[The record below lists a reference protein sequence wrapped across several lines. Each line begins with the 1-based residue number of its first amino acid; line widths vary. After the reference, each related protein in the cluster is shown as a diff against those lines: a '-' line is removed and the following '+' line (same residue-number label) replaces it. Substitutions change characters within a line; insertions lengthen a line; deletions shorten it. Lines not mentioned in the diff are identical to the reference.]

1 VDSPPDRST
10 AGGSP
15 PAARPS
21 RRSVATRI
29 IALVAIF
36 GVVFGAILPRVVD
49 YEAVRTALAA
59 LTGQQLAVLAA
70 LTLLAYVANAG
81 PAKVLVDGLSWP
93 HAVGADIS
101 ARAVVS
107 TIPGPTDIATKFAL
121 YRQWSIPTETATA
134 GIVFAGFF
142 ETLSALVLPLIAVA
156 ALLLTGN
163 AIRPA
168 VIWLAVIGLVILA
181 VATLLIVG
189 IVRSESLARRIGRGL
204 QSLAGRVW
212 GIFRRTPPGGIEQGV
227 LDFRARSKDILS
239 TRGRVAFG
247 AAVLAKLAWFLVFE
261 AAIWAV
267 GIGWDVLP
275 PSAVLASMAIVAVVA
290 FIPITPGAVGVSEV
304 AYIGILST
312 VAGEG
317 ATGDIT
323 AAVTLFRIAQWLAP
337 ILIGW
342 IVVLVLR
349 RGHWGELFAHHDA
362 APSPV
367 EGSETAAAVR

>member
-1 VDSPPDRST
+1 
-10 AGGSP
+10 
-15 PAARPS
+15 
-21 RRSVATRI
+21 
-29 IALVAIF
+29 
-36 GVVFGAILPRVVD
+36 
-49 YEAVRTALAA
+49 
-59 LTGQQLAVLAA
+59 
-70 LTLLAYVANAG
+70 VANAG
-81 PAKVLVDGLSWP
+81 PAKVLVDGLAWP

-156 ALLLTGN
+156 ALVLAGS

-189 IVRSESLARRIGRGL
+189 IVRSESLARRIGHGL
-204 QSLAGRVW
+204 QSLAGRAW
-212 GIFRRTPPGGIEQGV
+212 AFFWRTPPAGIEQGV
-227 LDFRARSKDILS
+227 LDFRARSKDVLS
-239 TRGRVAFG
+239 AHGRVAFG

-261 AAIWAV
+261 AAIWVV
-267 GIGWDVLP
+267 GISWDVLP
-275 PSAVLASMAIVAVVA
+275 PSAVLAAMAIVAVVA

-337 ILIGW
+337 IPIGW
-342 IVVLVLR
+342 IVLVILR
-349 RGHWGELFAHHDA
+349 RGHWGELLTQHDT

-367 EGSETAAAVR
+367 EGSETAAAAR

>member
-1 VDSPPDRST
+1 MDAPPDRPT
-10 AGGSP
+10 AGAPSP
-15 PAARPS
+15 TARLS
-21 RRSVATRI
+21 RRSIATRI
-29 IALVAIF
+29 IVLVAIF
-36 GVVFGAILPRVVD
+36 GVVFGVILPRVVD
-49 YEAVRTALAA
+49 YEAVRLALAA
-59 LTGQQLAVLAA
+59 LTGRQLMVLTAV
-70 LTLLAYVANAG
+70 TLLAYVANAG

-156 ALLLTGN
+156 ALVLAGS

-189 IVRSESLARRIGRGL
+189 IVRSESLARRIGHGL
-204 QSLAGRVW
+204 QSLAGRAW
-212 GIFRRTPPGGIEQGV
+212 AFFRRTPPAGIEQGV
-227 LDFRARSKDILS
+227 LDFRARSKDVLS
-239 TRGRVAFG
+239 AHGRVAFG

-261 AAIWAV
+261 AAIWVV
-267 GIGWDVLP
+267 GITWDVLP
-275 PSAVLASMAIVAVVA
+275 PSAVLAAMAIVAVVA

-337 ILIGW
+337 IPIGW
-342 IVVLVLR
+342 IVLVILR
-349 RGHWGELFAHHDA
+349 RGHWGELLTQHDT

-367 EGSETAAAVR
+367 EGSETAAAAR